1 MNIGRDSNGICPELA
16 QDIGISSET
25 SPINMQMRDLRLDK
39 GESNGLID
47 AMSEGIRSTKQ
58 MNSTMNDTTT
68 RARGG
73 RRTDGGAAETNPMP
87 VLARQLV
94 ALIAPII
101 VAMNRTRLDDEDIRS
116 AIGNGQESRGART
129 A

>member
-101 VAMNRTRLDDEDIRS
+101 VAMNRTRLDDGEIRG

>member
-1 MNIGRDSNGICPELA
+1 
-16 QDIGISSET
+16 
-25 SPINMQMRDLRLDK
+25 
-39 GESNGLID
+39 
-47 AMSEGIRSTKQ
+47 
-58 MNSTMNDTTT
+58 MNSTMNDTIT

-73 RRTDGGAAETNPMP
+73 RWADGGTAETNPMP

-101 VAMNRTRLDDEDIRS
+101 VAMNRTRLDGEDCRS
-116 AIGNGQESRGART
+116 PLVESSTENRGARM